1 MLLTQKLIKSLYLF
15 QYPALHLVFKLEKDP
30 FADLWCNDVIYL
42 QSEPVFCLSSKK
54 QTTSLSNTVKT
65 LEKTQADMEKR
76 LSVLQEEHQ
85 RDTSQLEQGNSRI
98 KELQKEVIPT
108 IVENESRTAWDS
120 LAGMSQ
126 KSSAPKKRPGPWIHS
141 VCVCVCY
148 WLGSLLLMKGFY
160 PLSLFLSQYEEIQ
173 SELSGLREKFENVEE
188 EKGSISLELQQ
199 SQERLR
205 LLQDKDNHVSFQS
218 M

>member
-1 MLLTQKLIKSLYLF
+1 MDILYLMYIQIN
-15 QYPALHLVFKLEKDP
+15 QYWIESNQNQLKSSASDSKINQIFVSFSVPSLTLGFKLEKDP

-42 QSEPVFCLSSKK
+42 QSEPVFYLSSKK

-126 KSSAPKKRPGPWIHS
+126 KKL
-141 VCVCVCY
+141 CT
-148 WLGSLLLMKGFY
+148 
-160 PLSLFLSQYEEIQ
+160 
-173 SELSGLREKFENVEE
+173 
-188 EKGSISLELQQ
+188 
-199 SQERLR
+199 
-205 LLQDKDNHVSFQS
+205 
-218 M
+218 

>member
-1 MLLTQKLIKSLYLF
+1 MDILYLMYIQMINIELNQIRINWNLVLLTQINRIFVSFSISSLNW
-15 QYPALHLVFKLEKDP
+15 KNDP
-30 FADLWCNDVIYL
+30 FADLWCNNVIYL
-42 QSEPVFCLSSKK
+42 QSEPAFCLSSKK

-65 LEKTQADMEKR
+65 LEETQADMEKR

-160 PLSLFLSQYEEIQ
+160 SFSFFLSMRRSSQ
-173 SELSGLREKFENVEE
+173 SCQASGR
-188 EKGSISLELQQ
+188 SL
-199 SQERLR
+199 
-205 LLQDKDNHVSFQS
+205 K